1 MKIDYNINNTRKI
14 SLVFLRWHPNE
25 KNFEELTSDDFF
37 TIDDVSISES
47 DDVITYSHVEEP
59 QFYKNIPSN
68 LSEVTEKFQFLVEL
82 TFEKVDYFKSK
93 IVTGNKM
100 QSIRLM
106 TYHILSKDKSIERTS
121 GIDPIMELNHLNI
134 NVRKTHTMEIKPVK
148 ILERECQDGK
158 YELNLLIKEFLR
170 DSKLDDLGI

>member
-1 MKIDYNINNTRKI
+1 MKIDYGINNAQKI
-14 SLVFLRWHPNE
+14 SLVFLRWYPNE
-25 KNFEELTSDDFF
+25 KSFEELTSDDFF

-82 TFEKVDYFKSK
+82 TFEKVDYIKSNL
-93 IVTGNKM
+93 VTGNKM
-100 QSIRLM
+100 QSIRIM
-106 TYHILSKDKSIERTS
+106 TYEILSKDKTN
-121 GIDPIMELNHLNI
+121 ELEDWGNQKRL
-134 NVRKTHTMEIKPVK
+134 RKTHTMEIKPVN
-148 ILERECQDGK
+148 ILERDCQDGK

>member
-1 MKIDYNINNTRKI
+1 
-14 SLVFLRWHPNE
+14 
-25 KNFEELTSDDFF
+25 
-37 TIDDVSISES
+37 
-47 DDVITYSHVEEP
+47 
-59 QFYKNIPSN
+59 
-68 LSEVTEKFQFLVEL
+68 
-82 TFEKVDYFKSK
+82 
-93 IVTGNKM
+93 
-100 QSIRLM
+100 M

>member
-1 MKIDYNINNTRKI
+1 MKIDYAINNDQKI
-14 SLVFLRWHPNE
+14 SLVFLRWYPNE
-25 KNFEELTSDDFF
+25 KSFEELTSDDFF

-47 DDVITYSHVEEP
+47 DGVVTYSHVEES

-82 TFEKVDYFKSK
+82 TFEKVDYIKSNL
-93 IVTGNKM
+93 VTGNKM
-100 QSIRLM
+100 QSIRIM
-106 TYHILSKDKSIERTS
+106 TYEILSKDKTN
-121 GIDPIMELNHLNI
+121 ELEDWGNQKRL
-134 NVRKTHTMEIKPVK
+134 RKTHTMEIKPVN
-148 ILERECQDGK
+148 ILERDCQDGK